1 MVTLETNVDDCSPQ
15 VLAYVQEC
23 LRDAG
28 AIDTYAAPIVMK
40 KGRLGT
46 LLGVV
51 CEADAAD
58 ALTKI
63 IFAETTSLGVR
74 KTRIERAE
82 LRRKIVN
89 VTTSTGD
96 EVAVKVGYDDDG
108 SIVNVHPEYE
118 DAARVAR
125 RRGVPLKQVAEEAMD
140 VARKQGILI
149 SSSSSSSAAAEAC
162 EQSEASGSEP

>member
-15 VLAYVQEC
+15 VLAYAQER

-28 AIDTYAAPIVMK
+28 AIDTYAVPIMMK

-46 LLGVV
+46 MLGVV
-51 CEADAAD
+51 CEDDAAD

-82 LRRKIVN
+82 LRRNIVN
-89 VTTSTGD
+89 VTMASTGD

-108 SIVNVHPEYE
+108 CVVNLHPEYE

-125 RRGVPLKQVAEEAMD
+125 RRGIPLMQVAEEAVD
-140 VARKQGILI
+140 AARRLT
-149 SSSSSSSAAAEAC
+149 SSAAAGC
-162 EQSEASGSEP
+162 EEIGDK

>member
-15 VLAYVQEC
+15 VLAFAQER

-51 CEADAAD
+51 CETDAAD

-63 IFAETTSLGVR
+63 IFEETTSLGVR
-74 KTRIERAE
+74 KMRIERAE
-82 LRRKIVN
+82 LRRSIVM
-89 VTTSTGD
+89 VQTASGD
-96 EVAVKVGYDDDG
+96 DVNVKVGYDDDG
-108 SIVNVHPEYE
+108 RVLNLHPEYE

-125 RRGVPLKQVAEEAMD
+125 RRKVPLMRVAEEAVD
-140 VARKQGILI
+140 AARRRVLKN
-149 SSSSSSSAAAEAC
+149 A
-162 EQSEASGSEP
+162 SEGDQT